1 MEVLILIM
9 ILSTVVSLS
18 MLSKI
23 VFLDSLREMILLFW
37 LSVVDICEVFEIIFI
52 SSISLML
59 QTKLAPF
66 FIS

>member
-1 MEVLILIM
+1 
-9 ILSTVVSLS
+9 